1 MQDSYVFVLHP
12 ALEKDTQKLKKE
24 DKRLLAKVWELII
37 DISKHPFEGI
47 GKPEPLKGN
56 LTGYWSRRIN
66 EKHRLVYKVD
76 EQTVFIISCYGHYD
90 DLPEL

>member
-1 MQDSYVFVLHP
+1 MENSYALILHP
-12 ALEKDTQKLKKE
+12 PIEKDTQKLKKE

-56 LTGYWSRRIN
+56 FSGYWSRRIN

-76 EQTVFIISCYGHYD
+76 EQTILIVACYGHYEG
-90 DLPEL
+90 LPEL